1 MFTTTSR
8 RPSFLSNVSDPQA
21 SLPSNLDAEMVRRG
35 RAASLEVLEAEMRR
49 LRSSVEEASGQE
61 SVLAAKRRKLAEA
74 KEAMKLTENVMAAL
88 TTELKRCRDDV
99 VDQVDEGVTGARK
112 RHRIGGSSNP
122 PMPHHFCL
130 NSKPV
135 GMRKQ
140 SYS

>member
-1 MFTTTSR
+1 MFTTTSP

-74 KEAMKLTENVMAAL
+74 KEAMKLTESVMAAL

-112 RHRIGGSSNP
+112 RHLIGGSWNP
-122 PMPHHFCL
+122 PRCPITF
-130 NSKPV
+130 V
-135 GMRKQ
+135 
-140 SYS
+140 